1 MQRRT
6 LFHLWLAIT
15 AAVSFIYLLLGYRGA
30 IAGVAVAG
38 ATAAAYSFYTHF
50 KWRWLSRYLRRL
62 EDYAARLPSN
72 DIRLPE
78 ILPDELA
85 MLGAALKRTSQH
97 VNSIIERSNLELARR
112 ETILAAMTEGVL
124 AVDNSLHVTFAN
136 EAFIEA
142 FQTRKP
148 VPEGRPLFEVV
159 REPVLRD
166 VLENVLDSG
175 EAFSNSAR
183 LPSAGGKWFQ
193 IHVRALGPMPAPG
206 AIAVLHDVTD
216 IQRQE
221 QARKDFVANVSHE
234 LRTPLAAI
242 RGYAETLLD
251 GALEDAGVNRKF
263 VEVIQSH
270 AIRLNNIAQDL
281 LALSELDSRPGPDPA
296 VAVPICELLDSV
308 VRTVE
313 GAAKAREITINVLS
327 CKDVVAKGNRLRLEQ
342 IFLNLVDNAVKF
354 NRPSG
359 SVTIEG
365 RSSGNAI
372 EVVISDTG
380 IGIPSDDL
388 CRIFERFYRVDRAR
402 SRQAGG
408 TGLGLSIV
416 KESLERM
423 GGGITVESQLGH
435 GTKFFVRLARAG
447 LYKGPEN
454 VIA

>member
-15 AAVSFIYLLLGYRGA
+15 AAVSFIYLLPGERGA
-30 IAGVAVAG
+30 ITGVAIASVAAG
-38 ATAAAYSFYTHF
+38 SFALYTHF
-50 KWRWLSRYLRRL
+50 TWRWLARYLRHL

-72 DIRLPE
+72 EIRLPE

-97 VNSIIERSNLELARR
+97 INSIIERSNLELARR

-124 AVDNSLHVTFAN
+124 AVDKNLQVTFAN

-148 VPEGRPLFEVV
+148 LPEGRPLFEVV

-166 VLENVLDSG
+166 VLEGVLDSG
-175 EAFSNSAR
+175 DPSSNRVR

-193 IHVRALGPMPAPG
+193 IHVRALGQMPAPG

-216 IQRQE
+216 IHRHE

-251 GALEDAGVNRKF
+251 GALDDPAVNRKF
-263 VEVIQSH
+263 IEVIQSH

-281 LALSELDSRPGPDPA
+281 LILSELDSHSGVEPA
-296 VAVPICELLDSV
+296 VAVPMRELLNSV

-313 GAAKAREITINVLS
+313 AAAKARDVTISVS
-327 CKDVVAKGNRLRLEQ
+327 CDNTVTSGNRLRLEQ
-342 IFLNLVDNAVKF
+342 IFLNLVDNAIKF
-354 NRPSG
+354 NQRSG
-359 SVTIEG
+359 SVTIECLP
-365 RSSGNAI
+365 SEDAI
-372 EVVISDTG
+372 DVAITDTG
-380 IGIPSDDL
+380 IGIPSEDL
-388 CRIFERFYRVDRAR
+388 GRIFERFYRVDRAR

-423 GGGITVESQLGH
+423 GGRISVESQLGR
-435 GTKFFVRLARAG
+435 GTRFLVRI
-447 LYKGPEN
+447 P
-454 VIA
+454 VIKL

>member
-6 LFHLWLAIT
+6 LFNLWLAIT
-15 AAVSFIYLLLGYRGA
+15 AAVSFIYLLAGYRGA
-30 IAGVAVAG
+30 LAGVLVAG
-38 ATAAAYSFYTHF
+38 AAAGAFALYTHF
-50 KWRWLSRYLRRL
+50 TWRWLARYLRRM

-72 DIRLPE
+72 KIRLPE

-124 AVDNSLHVTFAN
+124 AVDRSLHVTFAN
-136 EAFIEA
+136 EAFTEA

-159 REPVLRD
+159 REPLLRD
-166 VLENVLDSG
+166 VLEEVLDSG
-175 EAFSNSAR
+175 APSSNRVR

-193 IHVRALGPMPAPG
+193 IHVRALGPVPAAG

-216 IQRQE
+216 LQRQE

-281 LALSELDSRPGPDPA
+281 LILSELDSRPGPEPA
-296 VAVPICELLDSV
+296 TGVPVHELFDSV

-313 GAAKAREITINVLS
+313 GAAKSRGITISVLS
-327 CKDVVAKGNRLRLEQ
+327 CDNVVAQGNRLRLEQ

-354 NRPSG
+354 NHPSG
-359 SVTIEG
+359 SVTIEC
-365 RSSGNAI
+365 RPSADLV

-380 IGIPSDDL
+380 IGIPSEDL
-388 CRIFERFYRVDRAR
+388 GRIFERFYRVDRAR
-402 SRQAGG
+402 SREAGG

-416 KESLERM
+416 RESLERM
-423 GGGITVESQLGH
+423 GGSISVESQLGQ
-435 GTKFFVRLARAG
+435 GTRFFVRLPSAAS
-447 LYKGPEN
+447 
-454 VIA
+454 VIKL